1 MIFSHGLHGS
11 SVKIRGFLSDSLK
24 VVVEHAG
31 MANQTHLFGQLHT
44 SRPYQRTTPGADDV
58 VCRRLPITLV
68 LSIDTFTQWNL
79 PD

>member
-44 SRPYQRTTPGADDV
+44 GRPYRRTTPGTDDAV
-58 VCRRLPITLV
+58 GRLHITLV
-68 LSIDTFTQWNL
+68 LRLDTFTQCNL